1 MGQRFLDYAL
11 VAIVILA
18 IFGLFRI
25 SRILMRRVLIKLKK
39 RYGVL
44 DTDRIL
50 VTGLFFLL
58 AGLMF
63 LPAFTTLL
71 AVINN
76 QALTGGM
83 VLHLVLV
90 AISVILFS
98 IAEDL
103 FRDFSNCPLQEN
115 WSINRH
121 FRYISLPLIVFWV
134 TGCIFISPIFYSAL
148 TVIISIFYLFAL
160 SCRPA
165 KNSENAAKSN

>member
-1 MGQRFLDYAL
+1 MGQRLIDYAL

-25 SRILMRRVLIKLKK
+25 SRILMRSVLTKLKK

-44 DTDRIL
+44 DADRIL
-50 VTGLFFLL
+50 VTGFFFLL

-76 QALTGGM
+76 RALAGGM

-90 AISVILFS
+90 AISVIIFS

-103 FRDFSNCPLQEN
+103 FRDFSNCPVRKN
-115 WSINRH
+115 WSVNRH
-121 FRYISLPLIVFWV
+121 FRYISLPLIVFWA
-134 TGCIFISPIFYSAL
+134 TGCIFLSPIFYSGL

-160 SCRPA
+160 SCRPSG
-165 KNSENAAKSN
+165 NSDNTVKSN